1 MSSRA
6 FSTSPDPEYGAGG
19 ALITLQ
25 ETIDRVLRLSNADA
39 CTVIA
44 RRMATVNVRWAHNTV
59 TTNGDA
65 DEAALSVIS
74 VIGRRVASV
83 TRTHFPPERLEEM
96 VRESEAAC
104 ASRPEAPDYMS
115 LPEASAAPA
124 DWDAP
129 PADADIRVLDPLVPQ
144 LRGVLT
150 TARDTPIS
158 RRSGTPKT
166 RPRRRCWRAPPG

>member
-1 MSSRA
+1 MSRRA
-6 FSTSPDPEYGAGG
+6 FSAGPDPEYGAGG

-96 VRESEAAC
+96 VSVWEAAC
-104 ASRPEAPDYMS
+104 SSRP
-115 LPEASAAPA
+115 
-124 DWDAP
+124 
-129 PADADIRVLDPLVPQ
+129 
-144 LRGVLT
+144 
-150 TARDTPIS
+150 
-158 RRSGTPKT
+158 
-166 RPRRRCWRAPPG
+166 